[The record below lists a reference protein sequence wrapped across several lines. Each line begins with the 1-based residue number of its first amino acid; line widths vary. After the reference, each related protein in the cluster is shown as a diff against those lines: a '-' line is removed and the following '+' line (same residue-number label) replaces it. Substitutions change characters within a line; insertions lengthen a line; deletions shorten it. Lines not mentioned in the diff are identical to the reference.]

1 MKTLKLMTLGIA
13 LFGSAVVAESVF
25 ADVTKEEGSTELI
38 ATDPQVTVTKKEEDS
53 IWSDVEVNIKTDIP
67 DEVQINSGDTMKFN
81 IPEELNLETSYNFPV
96 YNETGETEVGTADVK
111 ANERTVTTT
120 FNNYFQDHPLD
131 KSISLNFHTQIN
143 REVVQENTKK
153 NISFNGTI
161 VELNAGSKGTIN
173 PNEELYKY
181 GYQDRSDQNLIHW
194 VARLNYKRQ
203 TMEDVNIADTWSDD
217 QDYVEGSLIYSY
229 VKDVDPW
236 VYDSPA
242 TQAAANTKFN
252 KNGFT
257 THIDRIENKILMVE
271 YMTRLRTPVLYNPT
285 NLFTAS
291 WNGGFVSHEAETK
304 LYDGN
309 GKAKGK
315 SRPKFDKPND
325 APVYDKPEF
334 NGGVVPNDP
343 PVYTKPEWNGGTVPN
358 DAPVYDKPSIDLKDI
373 PLMPPAPTVD
383 IPEWKGGTV
392 PNEAPIHDKP
402 EFNGGVIPNDAPIVD
417 KPEIDLRDIPMMP
430 PAPVLDLP
438 ELIIP
443 EVPAPK
449 EQQGKKVEE
458 TTYVTKGEQLP
469 ATGDAEESYLL
480 FGGIVIAVLAAGMYG
495 MKCKG
500 E

>member
-1 MKTLKLMTLGIA
+1 MKKQTTLKLAMMGIA
-13 LFGSAVVAESVF
+13 LFGSAVVSESVF
-25 ADVTKEEGSTELI
+25 ADVTKAEGSTELV
-38 ATDPQVTVTKKEEDS
+38 ATDPEVTVTKSEEDS
-53 IWSDVEVNIKTDIP
+53 IWSDVNVNIKTDIP

-111 ANERTVTTT
+111 AIERTVTTT

-131 KSISLNFHTQIN
+131 KSISLNFTTKIN
-143 REVVQENTKK
+143 REVVQENTKR
-153 NISFNGTI
+153 NISFNGTV
-161 VELNAGSKGTIN
+161 VEINSGSKGTIN

-181 GYQDRSDQNLIHW
+181 GYQDRADQNLIHW

-242 TQAAANTKFN
+242 TQAQANTKFN
-252 KNGFT
+252 SNGFT
-257 THIDRIENKILMVE
+257 THIDKIENKILMVE
-271 YMTRLRTPVLYNPT
+271 YKTRLRTPVQYNPT

-309 GKAKGK
+309 GRAAGK
-315 SRPKFDKPND
+315 SRPKWDKPND
-325 APVYDKPEF
+325 APKYELPEFEGGVVPLDPPVHTKPEWQGDTVPFDAPKYDKPE
-334 NGGVVPNDP
+334 
-343 PVYTKPEWNGGTVPN
+343 W
-358 DAPVYDKPSIDLKDI
+358 
-373 PLMPPAPTVD
+373 
-383 IPEWKGGTV
+383 
-392 PNEAPIHDKP
+392 
-402 EFNGGVIPNDAPIVD
+402 NGGVIPNDAPIVD
-417 KPEIDLRDIPMMP
+417 KPEIDLKDIPMMP

-438 ELIIP
+438 ELVIP
-443 EVPAPK
+443 DTPAPK
-449 EQQGKKVEE
+449 EDKPKTEVPTSEDHGKETKVYSQG
-458 TTYVTKGEQLP
+458 TKGKQLP

-495 MKCKG
+495 MKRKG

>member
-1 MKTLKLMTLGIA
+1 MKKQTTLKLAMMGIA

-25 ADVTKEEGSTELI
+25 ADVTKAEGSTELV
-38 ATDPQVTVTKKEEDS
+38 ATDPEVTVTKKEEDS

-67 DEVQINSGDTMKFN
+67 DEVQINSGDTMTFN

-131 KSISLNFHTQIN
+131 KSINLNFTTKIN
-143 REVVQENTKK
+143 REVVQENTKR
-153 NISFNGTI
+153 NISFNGTV
-161 VELNAGSKGTIN
+161 VEINSGSKGTIN

-181 GYQDRSDQNLIHW
+181 GYQDRANQNLIHW

-242 TQAAANTKFN
+242 TQAQANTKFN
-252 KNGFT
+252 SNGFT
-257 THIDRIENKILMVE
+257 THIDKIENKILMVE
-271 YMTRLRTPVLYNPT
+271 YKTRLRTPVQYNPT

-309 GKAKGK
+309 GRAVGK
-315 SRPKFDKPND
+315 SRPKWDKPND
-325 APVYDKPEF
+325 APKYELPEF
-334 NGGVVPNDP
+334 EGGVVPLDA
-343 PVYTKPEWNGGTVPN
+343 PVHTKPEWNGGTVPF
-358 DAPVYDKPSIDLKDI
+358 DAPKYDKP
-373 PLMPPAPTVD
+373 
-383 IPEWKGGTV
+383 EW
-392 PNEAPIHDKP
+392 
-402 EFNGGVIPNDAPIVD
+402 NGGVIPNDAPIVD
-417 KPEIDLRDIPMMP
+417 KPEIDLKDIPMIP

-438 ELIIP
+438 ELVIP
-443 EVPAPK
+443 DTPAPK
-449 EQQGKKVEE
+449 EDKPKTDVPSSEDPGKGVAVYSQG
-458 TTYVTKGEQLP
+458 TKGKQLP

-480 FGGIVIAVLAAGMYG
+480 FGGIVVAVLGLGMFG
-495 MKCKG
+495 MKRKG

>member
-120 FNNYFQDHPLD
+120 FNNYFQEHPLD

-181 GYQDRSDQNLIHW
+181 GYQDRSDKNLIHW

-257 THIDRIENKILMVE
+257 THIDCIENKILMVE

-325 APVYDKPEF
+325 APKYELPEF
-334 NGGVVPNDP
+334 EGGVVPLDP
-343 PVYTKPEWNGGTVPN
+343 PVHTKPEWQ
-358 DAPVYDKPSIDLKDI
+358 
-373 PLMPPAPTVD
+373 
-383 IPEWKGGTV
+383 
-392 PNEAPIHDKP
+392 
-402 EFNGGVIPNDAPIVD
+402 GGVIPNDAPVHH
-417 KPEIDLRDIPMMP
+417 KPTIDLKDIPQMP
-430 PAPVLDLP
+430 PAPVLELP
-438 ELIIP
+438 ELKIP
-443 EVPAPK
+443 DVPAPK
-449 EQQGKKVEE
+449 EEKPKTEVPTPDQPGNKVQE
-458 TTYVTKGEQLP
+458 TTYFTKGKQLP
-469 ATGDAEESYLL
+469 STGDAEESYLL
-480 FGGIVIAVLAAGMYG
+480 FGGIVIAVLGFGMYSI
-495 MKCKG
+495 KG
-500 E
+500 RGE

>member
-1 MKTLKLMTLGIA
+1 MKNTLKLMTLGIA
-13 LFGSAVVAESVF
+13 LFGSVVVAESVF

-38 ATDPQVTVTKKEEDS
+38 ATDPQVTVTKKEDS

-67 DEVQINSGDTMKFN
+67 DEVQINSGDTMTFN

-153 NISFNGTI
+153 NISFNGTV
-161 VELNAGSKGTIN
+161 VEINAGSKGTIN

-242 TQAAANTKFN
+242 TQAQANTKFN
-252 KNGFT
+252 SNGFT
-257 THIDRIENKILMVE
+257 THIDKIENKILMVE
-271 YMTRLRTPVLYNPT
+271 YKTRLHTPVQYNPT

-309 GKAKGK
+309 GKASGK
-315 SRPKFDKPND
+315 SRPKWDKPNE
-325 APVYDKPEF
+325 APKYELPEF
-334 NGGVVPNDP
+334 EGGVVPLDP
-343 PVYTKPEWNGGTVPN
+343 PVHVKPEWNGGTVPF
-358 DAPVYDKPSIDLKDI
+358 DAPKYDKP
-373 PLMPPAPTVD
+373 
-383 IPEWKGGTV
+383 EW
-392 PNEAPIHDKP
+392 
-402 EFNGGVIPNDAPIVD
+402 NGGVIPNDAPIVD
-417 KPEIDLRDIPMMP
+417 KPEIDLKDIPMMP

-438 ELIIP
+438 ELVIP
-443 EVPAPK
+443 DTPAPK
-449 EQQGKKVEE
+449 EDKPKTEVPSSEDPGKGLEVYSQG
-458 TTYVTKGEQLP
+458 TKGKQLP
-469 ATGDAEESYLL
+469 ATGDTEESYLL
-480 FGGIVIAVLAAGMYG
+480 FGGIVVAVLGLGIFG
-495 MKCKG
+495 MKRKG

>member
-1 MKTLKLMTLGIA
+1 MKKQTTLKLAMMGIA

-25 ADVTKEEGSTELI
+25 ADVTKAEGSTELV
-38 ATDPQVTVTKKEEDS
+38 ATDPEVTVTKKEEDS

-217 QDYVEGSLIYSY
+217 QDYVEGSLIYQY
-229 VKDVDPW
+229 VNDVDPW

-242 TQAAANTKFN
+242 TQAQANTKFN

-257 THIDRIENKILMVE
+257 THIDKIENKILMVE
-271 YMTRLRTPVLYNPT
+271 YKTRLRTPVQYNPT

-309 GKAKGK
+309 GNAKGK
-315 SRPKFDKPND
+315 SRPKGDKPND
-325 APVYDKPEF
+325 APKYELPEF
-334 NGGVVPNDP
+334 EGGVVPLDP
-343 PVYTKPEWNGGTVPN
+343 PVHTKPEWNGGTVPF
-358 DAPVYDKPSIDLKDI
+358 DAPKYDKP
-373 PLMPPAPTVD
+373 
-383 IPEWKGGTV
+383 EWQ
-392 PNEAPIHDKP
+392 
-402 EFNGGVIPNDAPIVD
+402 GGVIPNDAPIVD
-417 KPEIDLRDIPMMP
+417 KPEIDLKDIPMMP

-438 ELIIP
+438 KLVITDT
-443 EVPAPK
+443 PAPK
-449 EQQGKKVEE
+449 EDKPKTDVPSSEDPGKSVEAYSQG
-458 TTYVTKGEQLP
+458 TKGKQLP

-480 FGGIVIAVLAAGMYG
+480 FGGIVIAVLAAGMYD
-495 MKCKG
+495 MKRKG

>member
-1 MKTLKLMTLGIA
+1 MKNTLKLMTLGIA
-13 LFGSAVVAESVF
+13 LFGSVVVAESVF

-38 ATDPQVTVTKKEEDS
+38 ATDPQVTVTKSEEDS
-53 IWSDVEVNIKTDIP
+53 IWSDVNVNIKTDIP
-67 DEVQINSGDTMKFN
+67 DEVPINEGDKMTFN

-120 FNNYFQDHPLD
+120 FNDYFTEHPLD
-131 KSISLNFHTQIN
+131 KSISLNFTTKIN
-143 REVVQENTKK
+143 REVMQENTKR
-153 NISFNGTI
+153 NISFNGTV
-161 VELNAGSKGTIN
+161 VEINSGSKGTIN

-181 GYQDRSDQNLIHW
+181 GYQDRGDQNLIHW

-242 TQAAANTKFN
+242 TQALANTKFN

-257 THIDRIENKILMVE
+257 THIDKIENKILMVE
-271 YMTRLRTPVLYNPT
+271 YKTRLRIPVIYNPT

-309 GKAKGK
+309 GKATGK
-315 SRPKFDKPND
+315 SRPKWDKPND
-325 APVYDKPEF
+325 APVVDKPEF

-343 PVYTKPEWNGGTVPN
+343 PVYE
-358 DAPVYDKPSIDLKDI
+358 KPSIDLADI
-373 PLMPPAPTVD
+373 PLMPPAPVHEL
-383 IPEWKGGTV
+383 PEWKGGTV
-392 PNEAPIHDKP
+392 PFDAPKHDKP
-402 EFNGGVIPNDAPIVD
+402 VFNGGVIPNDAPILD
-417 KPEIDLRDIPMMP
+417 KPSIDIKDVPILP
-430 PAPVLDLP
+430 PASIVDLP
-438 ELIIP
+438 ELVIP
-443 EVPAPK
+443 ETPAPK
-449 EQQGKKVEE
+449 EDKPKTDIPTSEDPGKETKVYSEN
-458 TTYVTKGEQLP
+458 TKGNQLP
-469 ATGDAEESYLL
+469 ATGDDEKTYLV
-480 FGGIVIAVLAAGMYG
+480 FGGIVIAVLGLGMYG
-495 MKCKG
+495 MKQKG

>member
-1 MKTLKLMTLGIA
+1 MKKQTTLKLAMMGIA
-13 LFGSAVVAESVF
+13 LFGSAVIAESVF
-25 ADVTKEEGSTELI
+25 ADVTKAEGSTELV
-38 ATDPQVTVTKKEEDS
+38 ATDPEVTVTKKEEDS

-67 DEVQINSGDTMKFN
+67 DEVQINSGDTMTFN

-131 KSISLNFHTQIN
+131 KSISLNFTTKIN
-143 REVVQENTKK
+143 REVVQENTKR
-153 NISFNGTI
+153 NISFNGTV
-161 VELNAGSKGTIN
+161 VEINAGSKGTIN

-181 GYQDRSDQNLIHW
+181 GYQDRADQNLIHW

-242 TQAAANTKFN
+242 TQAQANTKFN
-252 KNGFT
+252 SNGFT
-257 THIDRIENKILMVE
+257 THIDKIENKILMVE
-271 YMTRLRTPVLYNPT
+271 YKTRLRTPVQYNPT

-309 GKAKGK
+309 GRAVGK
-315 SRPKFDKPND
+315 SRPKWDKPND
-325 APVYDKPEF
+325 APKYELPEFEGGVVPLDPPIHTKPEWQGDTVPFDAPKYDKPE
-334 NGGVVPNDP
+334 
-343 PVYTKPEWNGGTVPN
+343 W
-358 DAPVYDKPSIDLKDI
+358 
-373 PLMPPAPTVD
+373 
-383 IPEWKGGTV
+383 
-392 PNEAPIHDKP
+392 
-402 EFNGGVIPNDAPIVD
+402 NGGVIPNDAPIVD
-417 KPEIDLRDIPMMP
+417 KPEIDLKDIPMMP

-438 ELIIP
+438 ELVIQDT
-443 EVPAPK
+443 PAPK
-449 EQQGKKVEE
+449 EDEPKTDVPSSEDPGKGVEAYSQG
-458 TTYVTKGEQLP
+458 TKGKQLP

-480 FGGIVIAVLAAGMYG
+480 FGGIVVTVLGLGMFG
-495 MKCKG
+495 MKRKG

>member
-1 MKTLKLMTLGIA
+1 MKNTLKLMTLGIA
-13 LFGSAVVAESVF
+13 LFGSVVVAESVF

-38 ATDPQVTVTKKEEDS
+38 ATDPQVTVTKAEEDS

-67 DEVQINSGDTMKFN
+67 DEVQINNGDTMTFN

-120 FNNYFQDHPLD
+120 FNNYFQEHPLD

-143 REVVQENTKK
+143 REIVQENTKR

-161 VELNAGSKGTIN
+161 VELKAGSKGTIN

-203 TMEDVNIADTWSDD
+203 EMTDVNIADTWSDD
-217 QDYVEGSLIYSY
+217 QDYVEGSLIYQY

-252 KNGFT
+252 KNGFI
-257 THIDRIENKILMVE
+257 THIDKIENKILMVE

-309 GKAKGK
+309 GKASGK
-315 SRPKFDKPND
+315 SRPKWDKPND
-325 APVYDKPEF
+325 APKYELPEF
-334 NGGVVPNDP
+334 EGGVVPLDP
-343 PVYTKPEWNGGTVPN
+343 PVYTKPEINLN
-358 DAPVYDKPSIDLKDI
+358 DI
-373 PLMPPAPTVD
+373 PMLPPAPTVD

-392 PNEAPIHDKP
+392 PFDAPKYDKP
-402 EFNGGVIPNDAPIVD
+402 EWNGGVIPNDAPIVD
-417 KPEIDLRDIPMMP
+417 KPEIDLKDIPMMP

-438 ELIIP
+438 ELVISDT
-443 EVPAPK
+443 PAPK
-449 EQQGKKVEE
+449 EEKPKTEVPTSEDPGKGVEAYSQG
-458 TTYVTKGEQLP
+458 TKGKQLP

-480 FGGIVIAVLAAGMYG
+480 FGGIVVAVLGLGMFG
-495 MKCKG
+495 MKRKG

>member
-1 MKTLKLMTLGIA
+1 MKKQTTLKLAMMGIA

-25 ADVTKEEGSTELI
+25 ADVTKSEGSTELV
-38 ATDPQVTVTKKEEDS
+38 ATDPEVTVTKKEEDS

-143 REVVQENTKK
+143 REVVHENTKK

-242 TQAAANTKFN
+242 TQAQVNTKFN

-257 THIDRIENKILMVE
+257 THIDKIENKILMVE
-271 YMTRLRTPVLYNPT
+271 YKTRLRTPVQYNPT

-315 SRPKFDKPND
+315 SRPKGDKPND
-325 APVYDKPEF
+325 APKYELPEF
-334 NGGVVPNDP
+334 EGGVVPLDP
-343 PVYTKPEWNGGTVPN
+343 PVHVKPEWNGGTVPF
-358 DAPVYDKPSIDLKDI
+358 DAPKYDKP
-373 PLMPPAPTVD
+373 
-383 IPEWKGGTV
+383 EW
-392 PNEAPIHDKP
+392 
-402 EFNGGVIPNDAPIVD
+402 NGGVIPNDAPIVD
-417 KPEIDLRDIPMMP
+417 KPEIDLKDIPMMP
-430 PAPVLDLP
+430 PAPVLELP
-438 ELIIP
+438 ELKIQD
-443 EVPAPK
+443 VPAPK
-449 EQQGKKVEE
+449 EDKPKTDVPSSEDPGKGVEVYSQG
-458 TTYVTKGEQLP
+458 TKGKQLP
-469 ATGDAEESYLL
+469 STGDAEESYLL
-480 FGGIVIAVLAAGMYG
+480 FGGIVVAVLGLGMFG
-495 MKCKG
+495 MKRKG

>member
-1 MKTLKLMTLGIA
+1 MKKQTTLKLAMMGIT

-25 ADVTKEEGSTELI
+25 ADVTKAEGSTELV
-38 ATDPQVTVTKKEEDS
+38 ATDPEVTVTKKEEDS

-67 DEVQINSGDTMKFN
+67 DEVQINSGDTMTFN

-131 KSISLNFHTQIN
+131 KSISLNFTTKIN
-143 REVVQENTKK
+143 REVVQENTKR
-153 NISFNGTI
+153 NISFNGTV
-161 VELNAGSKGTIN
+161 VEINAGSKGTIN

-181 GYQDRSDQNLIHW
+181 GYQDRADQNLIHW

-242 TQAAANTKFN
+242 TQAQANTKFN
-252 KNGFT
+252 SNGFT
-257 THIDRIENKILMVE
+257 THIDKIENKILMVE
-271 YMTRLRTPVLYNPT
+271 YKTRLRTPVQYNPT

-309 GKAKGK
+309 GRAVGK
-315 SRPKFDKPND
+315 SRPKWDKPND
-325 APVYDKPEF
+325 APKYELPEF
-334 NGGVVPNDP
+334 EGGVVPLDP
-343 PVYTKPEWNGGTVPN
+343 PVHTKPEWNGGT
-358 DAPVYDKPSIDLKDI
+358 I
-373 PLMPPAPTVD
+373 
-383 IPEWKGGTV
+383 
-392 PNEAPIHDKP
+392 PNEAPVHTKPEWNGGIVPFDAPKYDKP
-402 EFNGGVIPNDAPIVD
+402 EWNGGVIPNDAPIVD
-417 KPEIDLRDIPMMP
+417 KPEIDLKDIPMMP
-430 PAPVLDLP
+430 PAPVLDFP
-438 ELIIP
+438 ELVIQDT
-443 EVPAPK
+443 PAPK
-449 EQQGKKVEE
+449 EDKPKTDVPSSEDPGKGVEAYSQG
-458 TTYVTKGEQLP
+458 TKGKQLP
-469 ATGDAEESYLL
+469 ATGDAEESYML
-480 FGGIVIAVLAAGMYG
+480 FGGIVVAVLGLGMFG
-495 MKCKG
+495 MKRKG

>member
-1 MKTLKLMTLGIA
+1 MKKQTTLKLAMMGIA

-25 ADVTKEEGSTELI
+25 ADVTKAEGSTELV
-38 ATDPQVTVTKKEEDS
+38 ATDPEVTVTKKEEDS

-67 DEVQINSGDTMKFN
+67 DEVQINSGDTMTFN

-131 KSISLNFHTQIN
+131 KSISLNFTTKIN
-143 REVVQENTKK
+143 REVVQENTKR
-153 NISFNGTI
+153 NISFNGTV
-161 VELNAGSKGTIN
+161 VEINAGSKGTIN

-181 GYQDRSDQNLIHW
+181 GYQDRADQNLIHW

-242 TQAAANTKFN
+242 TQAQANTKFN
-252 KNGFT
+252 SNGFT
-257 THIDRIENKILMVE
+257 THIDKIENKILMVE
-271 YMTRLRTPVLYNPT
+271 YKTRLRTPVQYNPT

-315 SRPKFDKPND
+315 SRPKWDKPND
-325 APVYDKPEF
+325 APKYELPEF
-334 NGGVVPNDP
+334 EGGVVPLDP
-343 PVYTKPEWNGGTVPN
+343 PVHVKPEWNGGTVPF
-358 DAPVYDKPSIDLKDI
+358 DAPKYDKP
-373 PLMPPAPTVD
+373 
-383 IPEWKGGTV
+383 EW
-392 PNEAPIHDKP
+392 
-402 EFNGGVIPNDAPIVD
+402 NGGVIPNDAPIVD
-417 KPEIDLRDIPMMP
+417 KPEIDLKDIPMMP
-430 PAPVLDLP
+430 PTPVLDLP
-438 ELIIP
+438 ELVISDT
-443 EVPAPK
+443 PAPK
-449 EQQGKKVEE
+449 EDKPKTDVPSSEDPGKGVEVYSQG
-458 TTYVTKGEQLP
+458 TKDKQLP
-469 ATGDAEESYLL
+469 ATGDAEETYLL
-480 FGGIVIAVLAAGMYG
+480 FGGIIVAVLGLGMFG
-495 MKCKG
+495 MKRKG

>member
-1 MKTLKLMTLGIA
+1 MKNTTLKLAAMGIA
-13 LFGSAVVAESVF
+13 LFGSAVFAESVF
-25 ADVTKEEGSTELI
+25 ADVTKAEGSTELI
-38 ATDPQVTVTKKEEDS
+38 TTDPEVTVTKKEEDS
-53 IWSDVEVNIKTDIP
+53 IWSDVKVNIKTDIP
-67 DEVQINSGDTMKFN
+67 DEVLINEGDTMTFN

-120 FNNYFQDHPLD
+120 FNNYFQEHPLD

-143 REVVQENTKK
+143 REIVQENTKK

-173 PNEELYKY
+173 PNEKLYKY
-181 GYQDRSDQNLIHW
+181 GYQDRADQNVIHW
-194 VARLNYKRQ
+194 VARLNYKRAL
-203 TMEDVNIADTWSDD
+203 MEDVNIADTWSED
-217 QDYVEGSLIYSY
+217 QDYIEGSLIYQY

-252 KNGFT
+252 ANGFT

-271 YMTRLRTPVLYNPT
+271 YKTRLRTPVLYNPT

-304 LYDGN
+304 LYDGD
-309 GKAKGK
+309 GKASGK
-315 SRPKFDKPND
+315 SRPKWDKPNE

-334 NGGVVPNDP
+334 EGGIVPNDP
-343 PVYTKPEWNGGTVPN
+343 PVHTLPEWNGGTVPF
-358 DAPVYDKPSIDLKDI
+358 DAPVHY
-373 PLMPPAPTVD
+373 
-383 IPEWKGGTV
+383 
-392 PNEAPIHDKP
+392 KP

-417 KPEIDLRDIPMMP
+417 KSSIDIKDIPMMP

-438 ELIIP
+438 ELKIVEIP
-443 EVPAPK
+443 VPKDDKPK
-449 EQQGKKVEE
+449 TDVSVSEEPGNKTPVYSQG
-458 TTYVTKGEQLP
+458 TTGKQLP
-469 ATGDAEESYLL
+469 ATGEKDNTELL
-480 FGGIVIAVLAAGMYG
+480 ISGSVITTLVIGLFAA
-495 MKCKG
+495 KRKSDK
-500 E
+500 

>member
-120 FNNYFQDHPLD
+120 FNNYFQEHPLD

-203 TMEDVNIADTWSDD
+203 TMDDVNIADTWSDD
-217 QDYVEGSLIYSY
+217 QDYVEGSLIYQY

-315 SRPKFDKPND
+315 SRPKWDK
-325 APVYDKPEF
+325 
-334 NGGVVPNDP
+334 PNDP
-343 PVYTKPEWNGGTVPN
+343 PVHTKPEWNGGTIPNESPVHTKPEWNGGTVPF
-358 DAPVYDKPSIDLKDI
+358 DAPKYDKP
-373 PLMPPAPTVD
+373 
-383 IPEWKGGTV
+383 EWQ
-392 PNEAPIHDKP
+392 
-402 EFNGGVIPNDAPIVD
+402 GGVIPNDAPVHH
-417 KPEIDLRDIPMMP
+417 KPTIDLKDIPQMP
-430 PAPVLDLP
+430 PAPVLELP
-438 ELIIP
+438 ELKIP
-443 EVPAPK
+443 DVPAPK
-449 EQQGKKVEE
+449 EEKPKTEVPTPDQPGNKVQE
-458 TTYVTKGEQLP
+458 TTYFTKRQQLP
-469 ATGDAEESYLL
+469 STGDAEETYLL
-480 FGGIVIAVLAAGMYG
+480 FGGIVIAVLAIGMYG
-495 MKCKG
+495 MKSNKG

>member
-1 MKTLKLMTLGIA
+1 MKKQTTLKLAMMGIA

-25 ADVTKEEGSTELI
+25 ADVTKAEGSTELV
-38 ATDPQVTVTKKEEDS
+38 ATDPEVTVTKKEEDS

-67 DEVQINSGDTMKFN
+67 DEVQINNGDTMTFN

-120 FNNYFQDHPLD
+120 FNNYFQEHPLD

-143 REVVQENTKK
+143 REVVQENTKR
-153 NISFNGTI
+153 NISFNGTV
-161 VELNAGSKGTIN
+161 VEINAGSKGTIN

-181 GYQDRSDQNLIHW
+181 GYQDRADQHLIHW

-242 TQAAANTKFN
+242 TQAQANTKFN
-252 KNGFT
+252 SNGFT
-257 THIDRIENKILMVE
+257 THIDNIENKILMVE
-271 YMTRLRTPVLYNPT
+271 YKTRLRTPVQYNPT

-309 GKAKGK
+309 GRAVGK
-315 SRPKFDKPND
+315 SRPKWDKPND
-325 APVYDKPEF
+325 APKYELPEF
-334 NGGVVPNDP
+334 EGGVVPLDP
-343 PVYTKPEWNGGTVPN
+343 PVHTKPEWNGGTIPF
-358 DAPVYDKPSIDLKDI
+358 DAPKYDKP
-373 PLMPPAPTVD
+373 
-383 IPEWKGGTV
+383 EW
-392 PNEAPIHDKP
+392 
-402 EFNGGVIPNDAPIVD
+402 NGGVIPNDAPIVD
-417 KPEIDLRDIPMMP
+417 KPEIDLKDIPMMP

-438 ELIIP
+438 ELVIP
-443 EVPAPK
+443 ESPAPK
-449 EQQGKKVEE
+449 EDKPKTEVPTPEQQGKKVEE
-458 TTYVTKGEQLP
+458 TIYVTKGKQLP
-469 ATGDAEESYLL
+469 ATGDAEETYLL

-495 MKCKG
+495 MKHKG

>member
-13 LFGSAVVAESVF
+13 LFGSVVVAESVF

-38 ATDPQVTVTKKEEDS
+38 ATDPQVTVTKAEEDS

-67 DEVQINSGDTMKFN
+67 DEVQINEGDTMKFN

-120 FNNYFQDHPLD
+120 FNNYFQEHPLD

-143 REVVQENTKK
+143 REIVQENTKR

-161 VELNAGSKGTIN
+161 VELKAGSKGTIN

-181 GYQDRSDQNLIHW
+181 GYQDRNDKNLIHW

-203 TMEDVNIADTWSDD
+203 EMTDVNIADTWSDD
-217 QDYVEGSLIYSY
+217 QDYVEGSLIYQY

-242 TQAAANTKFN
+242 TQAASNTKFN

-257 THIDRIENKILMVE
+257 THIDKIENKILMVE

-309 GKAKGK
+309 GKASGK
-315 SRPKFDKPND
+315 SRPKHDKPND
-325 APVYDKPEF
+325 APILDKPEF

-343 PVYTKPEWNGGTVPN
+343 PVYSKPE
-358 DAPVYDKPSIDLKDI
+358 IDLNDI
-373 PLMPPAPTVD
+373 PMLPPAPTVD
-383 IPEWKGGTV
+383 IPEWQGGTV
-392 PNEAPIHDKP
+392 PFDAPKYDKP
-402 EFNGGVIPNDAPIVD
+402 EWNGGVIPNDSPIVD
-417 KPEIDLRDIPMMP
+417 KPEIDLKDIPMMP

-438 ELIIP
+438 ELVIP
-443 EVPAPK
+443 ETPAPK
-449 EQQGKKVEE
+449 EDKPKNEVPTPEQQGKKVEE
-458 TTYVTKGEQLP
+458 TAYITKGQQLP
-469 ATGDAEESYLL
+469 ATGDAEETYLL
-480 FGGIVIAVLAAGMYG
+480 FGGIVIAVLAIGMYG
-495 MKCKG
+495 MKRKG